1 MRQTLIR
8 IFLDQPWALWKTDPQ
23 SGISGP
29 GLAVLWLVGGLLWF
43 GFRFVRN
50 GFSVPEGE
58 RGSLVVWLVGLVVC
72 SVIGTVTGAGSFPI
86 FGYGFMLLI
95 GFLCAVW
102 FANRRADANGI
113 DREQILDAGFWI
125 LVSGVLG
132 GRIFYLLQY
141 GEHVFAGKSGGEL
154 LRAAIDL
161 RQGGLVLVGGMVGGS
176 IGYFTFCY
184 LRKLSP
190 LQLADVLTP
199 SVFIGIAFGRL
210 GCLMNGCCY
219 GDACTLPWGISFP
232 AGSVPFDSLA
242 LRGFVDP
249 ESAATYPLH
258 PTQIYSAL
266 NGFVLAFVTAK
277 YFPRRR
283 HDGDVFALACILY
296 PITRFL
302 IEFLR
307 NDEGSQ
313 LGTGLTISQ
322 LYSLL
327 ILVAGI
333 VLMLTLSWRGRPAR
347 LRTTQMTTG

>member
-8 IFLDQPWALWKTDPQ
+8 VFLDQPWTLWKTDPQ

-29 GLAVLWLVGGLLWF
+29 GIAVLWLIGGFLWF
-43 GFRFVRN
+43 GFRFARN
-50 GFSVPEGE
+50 RFLLPEGE
-58 RGSLVVWLVGLVVC
+58 RSGLLVWAVGLVVT
-72 SVIGTVTGAGSFPI
+72 SLAGQFVNASSFPI

-102 FANRRADANGI
+102 FAYRRAEANGM
-113 DREQILDAGFWI
+113 DRETILDAGFWI
-125 LVSGVLG
+125 LVCGVVG
-132 GRIFYLLQY
+132 GRLFYLLQY
-141 GEHVFAGKSGGEL
+141 GQHILAGKSGGDL
-154 LRAAIDL
+154 LRAVIDL

-184 LRKLSP
+184 LRKQSP

-199 SVFIGIAFGRL
+199 SIFIGIAFGRL
-210 GCLMNGCCY
+210 GCLLNGCCY
-219 GDACTLPWGISFP
+219 GDACTLPWGITFP
-232 AGSVPFDSLA
+232 AGSVPFNSLA
-242 LRGFVDP
+242 ERGFLDP
-249 ESAATYPLH
+249 QAFATYPVH
-258 PTQIYSAL
+258 PTQIYSAI
-266 NGFVLAFVTAK
+266 NGFVLAFVTAM

-296 PITRFL
+296 PISRFL

-322 LYSLL
+322 LYSLG
-327 ILVAGI
+327 ILAAGI
-333 VLMLTLSWRGRPAR
+333 TLALFLSMRGAPVRSKETE
-347 LRTTQMTTG
+347 LST